1 MNGSSPRIGGAG
13 GGTSPGRRPIRYLGH
28 WGNRPF
34 GVRATQGF
42 ESSYQVDNSWRRA
55 EELMTC
61 RSSRLRSDVSPC
73 ENLLACV
80 EFLLL
85 SASPESFSSAASVAS
100 SVSAAMSLSSDLVF
114 LESFFAVNRPSG
126 SWAGLHRPGNRHEQ

>member
-1 MNGSSPRIGGAG
+1 M
-13 GGTSPGRRPIRYLGH
+13 
-28 WGNRPF
+28 
-34 GVRATQGF
+34 
-42 ESSYQVDNSWRRA
+42 
-55 EELMTC
+55 
-61 RSSRLRSDVSPC
+61 
-73 ENLLACV
+73 

-126 SWAGLHRPGNRHEQ
+126 SWAGLHRPGKRGEQ

>member
-1 MNGSSPRIGGAG
+1 HPGLGVPEVEFP
-13 GGTSPGRRPIRYLGH
+13 PGRRPIRYLGR

-34 GVRATQGF
+34 GVQATQGF

-73 ENLLACV
+73 ENLLEHVWNFFSSRQA
-80 EFLLL
+80 LR
-85 SASPESFSSAASVAS
+85 ASPLPLASRRASAP
-100 SVSAAMSLSSDLVF
+100 
-114 LESFFAVNRPSG
+114 R
-126 SWAGLHRPGNRHEQ
+126 